1 MDVIISNLVWLKQS
15 DLDSYDVYFI
25 KNDCTI
31 VPRAGADWMPNKEP
45 VVLYR
50 KEGEYVG
57 IPRFYYE
64 EVFKKKSLER
74 HPPFRFKEINKIP
87 TGRFIKKYVP
97 SINLYEHQKEA
108 VDEFLS
114 KVKDDSKIF
123 SGGIF
128 SAHVG
133 AGKTICSF
141 YIANA
146 LGGKTLVL
154 AHTEPLLDQL
164 RRSLLMLFP
173 DAKIGRIQ
181 GKVCDYEG
189 KDFVFATLQSLMN
202 ESGDKYP
209 AEIFDYFE
217 TVIQD
222 ECLHPNTF
230 ILTPIGLKKI
240 KDLNIGDEVVTP
252 SGVTAKIKD
261 KWVTRKEA
269 FKYKLKDGTELICSE
284 NHLLANRTSKWKRYH
299 SKHTEREIVQAKKAD
314 RLELFSVADIFINK
328 KTNPFVE
335 LFGWYIADGCNVG
348 NIIRFAFR
356 KKEKLERLRNLLH
369 ECGIE
374 FKEATNVRGD
384 LIIKFSR
391 DSFPYAVCEGNEGKK
406 SIEQLIKNEDIL
418 KYPISFIRGLFDGD
432 ASFSKDRLEF
442 NSANKNLAS
451 LILVLLKSIDIR
463 AVQRTYKRR
472 NKSHSDIN
480 RIVIGGKDIY
490 RYLSLVGFFVKSK
503 SEAISKYNLI
513 GQNEH
518 CYSQSVINSE
528 SVGVQDL
535 IDIELD
541 NEEKLFFAN
550 GVVSHNCHRVGA
562 ASFSSVIPKFS
573 FRYTVGLSGTVRRAD
588 GCESIFHYCIGP
600 VITKMRQ
607 DDRLIP
613 SVWVRETGFN
623 HMSLY
628 DSKHKPKI
636 VTALAASKKRS
647 MLIAEHVF
655 KAMER
660 GRNPLVMSERISILQ
675 DIYSFVETMI
685 KAKNLPYTQDFYIGG
700 KDEDALIKASQA
712 TAVYATIQIARE
724 GIDIKRLDTLFLT
737 TPVSDVEQVS
747 GRVTRVLEGKKEP
760 LIVDYVDSNIV
771 LCQGSFNSRMRFYRK
786 LGCKII

>member
-1 MDVIISNLVWLKQS
+1 VDVIISNLAWLKQS

-50 KEGEYVG
+50 KEGDYVG

-87 TGRFIKKYVP
+87 KGRSIKKYEP
-97 SINLYEHQKEA
+97 SINLYEQQKEA

-173 DAKIGRIQ
+173 DATIGRIQ

-217 TVIQD
+217 TVVID
-222 ECLHPNTF
+222 EM
-230 ILTPIGLKKI
+230 
-240 KDLNIGDEVVTP
+240 
-252 SGVTAKIKD
+252 
-261 KWVTRKEA
+261 
-269 FKYKLKDGTELICSE
+269 
-284 NHLLANRTSKWKRYH
+284 
-299 SKHTEREIVQAKKAD
+299 
-314 RLELFSVADIFINK
+314 
-328 KTNPFVE
+328 
-335 LFGWYIADGCNVG
+335 
-348 NIIRFAFR
+348 
-356 KKEKLERLRNLLH
+356 
-369 ECGIE
+369 
-374 FKEATNVRGD
+374 
-384 LIIKFSR
+384 
-391 DSFPYAVCEGNEGKK
+391 
-406 SIEQLIKNEDIL
+406 
-418 KYPISFIRGLFDGD
+418 
-432 ASFSKDRLEF
+432 
-442 NSANKNLAS
+442 
-451 LILVLLKSIDIR
+451 
-463 AVQRTYKRR
+463 
-472 NKSHSDIN
+472 
-480 RIVIGGKDIY
+480 
-490 RYLSLVGFFVKSK
+490 
-503 SEAISKYNLI
+503 
-513 GQNEH
+513 
-518 CYSQSVINSE
+518 
-528 SVGVQDL
+528 
-535 IDIELD
+535 
-541 NEEKLFFAN
+541 
-550 GVVSHNCHRVGA
+550 HRSGA
-562 ASFSSVIPKFS
+562 ASFSTVVPKFS
-573 FRYTVGLSGTVRRAD
+573 VRYTVGLTGTSRRAD
-588 GCESIFHYCIGP
+588 GCENVFYYYIGSIAS
-600 VITKMRQ
+600 TMKQ
-607 DDRLIP
+607 DSRLIP